1 MSGRGKAAG
10 KKAVSRSAKAGL
22 QFPVG
27 RIARF
32 LKAGKYATRVGA
44 GAPVYL
50 AAVLEYLAAE
60 VLELAGNAA
69 RDNKKTRIVPR
80 HIQLAVRNDEELSKL
95 LGMVTIA
102 AGGVLP
108 NIHSVLLPKKSAA
121 DKGETPE
128 HRVKLGE
135 FVRDDKSLLED
146 GGNLHAIWNEA
157 VETLAV
163 LTAGSVLHFYD
174 VRTTPK
180 PLRLVSP
187 DSPPSLLALKFRSS
201 TRVPLF
207 GDNVSMYAPPP
218 LLTLF
223 HTAFRSSTRMPLFGD
238 NVSMYAPPPLPPLP
252 HHPPPHPP
260 LSPNPLPLPP
270 SPSTLLFQSC
280 LLIPFPPS
288 SSRFRSPPLPG
299 SNGVVADEDHILL
312 RRPAGRSLMPFP
324 PPSPVHPLSP
334 LFALLSPPPSP
345 PLTLPGSNGMVADE
359 DHILLGLSTGR
370 LHLVSWRGQVSA
382 HTHAC
387 AAAGHGGPVA
397 QAQQGGGGVGPMY
410 VPEANGLPSTPHS
423 LSPLIVSPPSPP
435 ISPPAAGHGGP
446 MAQAQQRGDG
456 THVRA
461 RSQRPAQHAPLPS
474 STPLI
479 PLVLVLSLPPSPQLR
494 GTADLWRKHSREV
507 VGPMYVPEAN
517 GLPSTPHSPRSS
529 PLAPSSSYPYPASP
543 PAPSAAPPSTPNGRS
558 SGGADTGG
566 AGAGGAGAGGA
577 GGGVSQMVY
586 SPALRLI
593 AVVLVDGRVVLCS
606 TGERGLRPVEEVTP
620 EKWVG
625 VVDAA
630 TVAVGERQ
638 QLLAVGSRRGTVEL
652 FDLARSSAHLR
663 TVLTGGHGGS
673 GVHMLVAR
681 QPGICSGVEAAWS
694 SRVVSLC
701 VLQPPLSPILHPLLW
716 YSLEDTGAVAC
727 ICWSPDNL
735 AFAVGWKLRG
745 LAVWSVSGCRLMCT
759 IRQGS
764 MSLLPPSSSSSST
777 TTAGITSPRSSAAG
791 SDPASTPGSAAAGSA
806 TAAVVKSSEPM
817 VGGVAAVA
825 WGEEGYQ
832 LVAAEAGMVGEVAV
846 GVRGRQAGRLV
857 QFAFARQC
865 SSKAVAG
872 SSHVWQ
878 AMAGADRVLLVQS
891 NEEEE
896 LRVQHLVIPQ
906 TYMGVNWPVRHV
918 AASDD
923 GSYLAVAGRR
933 GVILHNL
940 RSNKWRVFGD
950 VMQERAVKCEGLL
963 WVGKIIIVCNHRV
976 ASHSYE
982 LCLYPR
988 FHLDESSLLCRQ
1000 PLPAR
1005 PIALDAWGDYILVAT
1020 PPFDIKVFHMHVEGD
1035 VSPLHLP
1042 TVQLRTVRE
1051 LSIMSARKPLV
1062 SMRFVP
1068 RTGDADAQA
1077 EGERQA
1083 GSEGNREREGEGQVA
1098 ITSSSSEQR
1107 LSKEGAQQGAA
1118 RRGAGTQATGKS
1130 GKASIRDPL
1139 AEAMR
1144 RQPTKC
1150 MLLRT
1155 DGDLSLLDLD
1165 SGSERALV
1173 AGVEN
1178 FWLTQGGDEAAAAL
1192 IEEVP
1197 WWAYGHR
1204 GMQVWYPSLYHDA
1217 SGQPAEV
1224 QQLDPE
1230 LDFDREV
1237 YPLGVS
1243 PAAGVIVGVSQRLS
1257 LSSCAEMPCFEPTP
1271 QAQPI
1276 LPCLLRHLLQRNK
1289 MEEAVQL
1296 AHLSAT
1302 RPHFSHSLEW
1312 LLFTIF
1318 DAETSSASA
1327 RRRRKEVKKGP
1338 SLLDRACELIRHF
1351 GEYRDVV
1358 VSVARKT
1365 DSRHWPDLFASAGN
1379 SNTLFEEC
1387 FENKQYRTATC
1398 YILVVEKL
1406 EGPTIGQQSALRLLQ
1421 VALQE
1426 SMYDL
1431 AGELVRFLL
1440 RSGREYSQA
1449 VEEDERA
1456 SESLLK
1462 SFFSFGFT
1470 STAPK
1475 ARGDVL
1481 HTTVKHILGEKATA
1495 LMSSEELRQLVA
1507 FVKGTQFDF
1516 TEFLRS
1522 DRGRSIRLEDFPTAL
1537 RTIRYKI
1544 ALEGNLQSRLDAEF
1558 LLAHVRTVGFHE
1570 WTVVLATLLQR
1581 SEVLAELFQ
1590 NDMKLWTAYV
1600 RALKVCATAGAFSR

>member
-1 MSGRGKAAG
+1 VHLEISG
-10 KKAVSRSAKAGL
+10 GL
-22 QFPVG
+22 
-27 RIARF
+27 
-32 LKAGKYATRVGA
+32 L
-44 GAPVYL
+44 
-50 AAVLEYLAAE
+50 
-60 VLELAGNAA
+60 
-69 RDNKKTRIVPR
+69 IVV
-80 HIQLAVRNDEELSKL
+80 HLSCIQLWTS
-95 LGMVTIA
+95 GQ
-102 AGGVLP
+102 
-108 NIHSVLLPKKSAA
+108 
-121 DKGETPE
+121 

-207 GDNVSMYAPPP
+207 GDNVS
-218 LLTLF
+218 
-223 HTAFRSSTRMPLFGD
+223 
-238 NVSMYAPPPLPPLP
+238 
-252 HHPPPHPP
+252 
-260 LSPNPLPLPP
+260 
-270 SPSTLLFQSC
+270 
-280 LLIPFPPS
+280 I
-288 SSRFRSPPLPG
+288 
-299 SNGVVADEDHILL
+299 
-312 RRPAGRSLMPFP
+312 
-324 PPSPVHPLSP
+324 
-334 LFALLSPPPSP
+334 
-345 PLTLPGSNGMVADE
+345 NGMVADE

-370 LHLVSWRGQVSA
+370 LHLVSWRG
-382 HTHAC
+382 
-387 AAAGHGGPVA
+387 
-397 QAQQGGGGVGPMY
+397 
-410 VPEANGLPSTPHS
+410 
-423 LSPLIVSPPSPP
+423 
-435 ISPPAAGHGGP
+435 
-446 MAQAQQRGDG
+446 
-456 THVRA
+456 
-461 RSQRPAQHAPLPS
+461 
-474 STPLI
+474 
-479 PLVLVLSLPPSPQLR
+479 QLR

-529 PLAPSSSYPYPASP
+529 PLAPSSSYPYPTSP

-558 SGGADTGG
+558 SGGADAAG
-566 AGAGGAGAGGA
+566 AGAGGVGAGGVGGA
-577 GGGVSQMVY
+577 GGGVAQMVY

-606 TGERGLRPVEEVTP
+606 TGERGLRPVEDVTP

-663 TVLTGGHGGS
+663 TV
-673 GVHMLVAR
+673 
-681 QPGICSGVEAAWS
+681 
-694 SRVVSLC
+694 SLFD
-701 VLQPPLSPILHPLLW
+701 W
-716 YSLEDTGAVAC
+716 GYSLEDTGVVAC

-764 MSLLPPSSSSSST
+764 MSLLPPSSSSSSSST
-777 TTAGITSPRSSAAG
+777 TTTTGITSPRSSAAG
-791 SDPASTPGSAAAGSA
+791 SDPTSTPGLAAASGAAGSA

-963 WVGKIIIVCNHRV
+963 WVGKMIIVCNHRV

-1005 PIALDAWGDYILVAT
+1005 PLALDAWGDYILVAT
-1020 PPFDIKVFHMHVEGD
+1020 PPFDIKVFHMHVDGD

-1077 EGERQA
+1077 EGERHG
-1083 GSEGNREREGEGQVA
+1083 GSEGNRDREGEGQGA
-1098 ITSSSSEQR
+1098 ITTSSSEQR
-1107 LSKEGAQQGAA
+1107 LSKEGAKQGAA
-1118 RRGAGTQATGKS
+1118 RRGAGTQGTGKS

-1217 SGQPAEV
+1217 AGQPAEV

-1338 SLLDRACELIRHF
+1338 SLLDRACEMIRHF

-1495 LMSSEELRQLVA
+1495 LMSSKELRQLVA

-1600 RALKVCATAGAFSR
+1600 RALKAQPNASQYDELLAAVERDLTAHLGPDNPALSSSSLAIPATTAPAR

>member
-1 MSGRGKAAG
+1 MTLAQILFTVC
-10 KKAVSRSAKAGL
+10 VSIPECIRN
-22 QFPVG
+22 P
-27 RIARF
+27 
-32 LKAGKYATRVGA
+32 
-44 GAPVYL
+44 
-50 AAVLEYLAAE
+50 
-60 VLELAGNAA
+60 NA
-69 RDNKKTRIVPR
+69 
-80 HIQLAVRNDEELSKL
+80 L
-95 LGMVTIA
+95 
-102 AGGVLP
+102 
-108 NIHSVLLPKKSAA
+108 
-121 DKGETPE
+121 

-163 LTAGSVLHFYD
+163 LTAGSVIHFYD

-207 GDNVSMYAPPP
+207 GDN
-218 LLTLF
+218 
-223 HTAFRSSTRMPLFGD
+223 
-238 NVSMYAPPPLPPLP
+238 
-252 HHPPPHPP
+252 
-260 LSPNPLPLPP
+260 
-270 SPSTLLFQSC
+270 
-280 LLIPFPPS
+280 
-288 SSRFRSPPLPG
+288 
-299 SNGVVADEDHILL
+299 
-312 RRPAGRSLMPFP
+312 
-324 PPSPVHPLSP
+324 
-334 LFALLSPPPSP
+334 
-345 PLTLPGSNGMVADE
+345 
-359 DHILLGLSTGR
+359 
-370 LHLVSWRGQVSA
+370 
-382 HTHAC
+382 
-387 AAAGHGGPVA
+387 
-397 QAQQGGGGVGPMY
+397 
-410 VPEANGLPSTPHS
+410 
-423 LSPLIVSPPSPP
+423 
-435 ISPPAAGHGGP
+435 
-446 MAQAQQRGDG
+446 
-456 THVRA
+456 
-461 RSQRPAQHAPLPS
+461 
-474 STPLI
+474 
-479 PLVLVLSLPPSPQLR
+479 
-494 GTADLWRKHSREV
+494 
-507 VGPMYVPEAN
+507 
-517 GLPSTPHSPRSS
+517 
-529 PLAPSSSYPYPASP
+529 
-543 PAPSAAPPSTPNGRS
+543 
-558 SGGADTGG
+558 
-566 AGAGGAGAGGA
+566 
-577 GGGVSQMVY
+577 MVY

-663 TVLTGGHGGS
+663 TV
-673 GVHMLVAR
+673 
-681 QPGICSGVEAAWS
+681 
-694 SRVVSLC
+694 SLFD
-701 VLQPPLSPILHPLLW
+701 W
-716 YSLEDTGAVAC
+716 GYSLEDTGAVAC

-764 MSLLPPSSSSSST
+764 MSLLPPSSSSSSST

-791 SDPASTPGSAAAGSA
+791 SDPASTPGSAAAGGAAGSA

-832 LVAAEAGMVGEVAV
+832 LVAAEAGMVGEVAA

-1020 PPFDIKVFHMHVEGD
+1020 PPFDIKVFHMHVDGD

-1068 RTGDADAQA
+1068 RTGDADAQGDADRPGEGAGNPSREA
-1077 EGERQA
+1077 EGQGA
-1083 GSEGNREREGEGQVA
+1083 
-1098 ITSSSSEQR
+1098 TTSSSEQR

-1118 RRGAGTQATGKS
+1118 RRGAAVQGRDTGKS
-1130 GKASIRDPL
+1130 GKGSIVKDPL

-1327 RRRRKEVKKGP
+1327 RRRRKEGKKGP

-1449 VEEDERA
+1449 EQEDERA

-1495 LMSSEELRQLVA
+1495 LMSSKELRQLVA

-1600 RALKVCATAGAFSR
+1600 RALKAQPNASQYDELLAAVERDLTAHLGPDNPAISSYSLALGHATSAPAR

>member
-270 SPSTLLFQSC
+270 SPSTLL
-280 LLIPFPPS
+280 
-288 SSRFRSPPLPG
+288 
-299 SNGVVADEDHILL
+299 NGVVADEDHILL

-382 HTHAC
+382 HTHVC

-397 QAQQGGGGVGPMY
+397 QAQQGGGGVGSMY

-435 ISPPAAGHGGP
+435 ISPPAVGHGGP

-663 TVLTGGHGGS
+663 TVSLFDWGYSLGDTGA
-673 GVHMLVAR
+673 VAC
-681 QPGICSGVEAAWS
+681 ICWS
-694 SRVVSLC
+694 PDNLAFAVGWKLRGLAV
-701 VLQPPLSPILHPLLW
+701 W

-896 LRVQHLVIPQ
+896 LRVQHLVIPCSCKEITGSDRVLLVQSNEEEELRVQHLVIPQ

-1062 SMRFVP
+1062 AMRFVP

-1083 GSEGNREREGEGQVA
+1083 GSEGNREREGEGQGA
-1098 ITSSSSEQR
+1098 LTSSSSEQR
-1107 LSKEGAQQGAA
+1107 LCKEGAQQGAA

-1130 GKASIRDPL
+1130 GKSGKGSIRDPL

-1204 GMQVWYPSLYHDA
+1204 GMQPAEVQQLDPELDFGRKVYPLGASPTPALSASTVAASHTLRHPLPPFPVLPPPPIPPSPPQQVWYPSLYHDA

-1271 QAQPI
+1271 QAQPILPCLLRHLLQAQPI

-1470 STAPK
+1470 ST
-1475 ARGDVL
+1475 
-1481 HTTVKHILGEKATA
+1481 
-1495 LMSSEELRQLVA
+1495 
-1507 FVKGTQFDF
+1507 
-1516 TEFLRS
+1516 
-1522 DRGRSIRLEDFPTAL
+1522 
-1537 RTIRYKI
+1537 
-1544 ALEGNLQSRLDAEF
+1544 
-1558 LLAHVRTVGFHE
+1558 
-1570 WTVVLATLLQR
+1570 
-1581 SEVLAELFQ
+1581 
-1590 NDMKLWTAYV
+1590 
-1600 RALKVCATAGAFSR
+1600 

>member
-1 MSGRGKAAG
+1 MYIAYGWPKVLRTTRGPDDPVVHVEISG
-10 KKAVSRSAKAGL
+10 GL
-22 QFPVG
+22 
-27 RIARF
+27 
-32 LKAGKYATRVGA
+32 L
-44 GAPVYL
+44 
-50 AAVLEYLAAE
+50 
-60 VLELAGNAA
+60 
-69 RDNKKTRIVPR
+69 IVV
-80 HIQLAVRNDEELSKL
+80 HSSCIQLWTS
-95 LGMVTIA
+95 GQ
-102 AGGVLP
+102 
-108 NIHSVLLPKKSAA
+108 
-121 DKGETPE
+121 

-135 FVRDDKSLLED
+135 FVRDDKSLEED
-146 GGNLHAIWNEA
+146 GGNAHAIWNEA

-207 GDNVSMYAPPP
+207 GEDVS
-218 LLTLF
+218 
-223 HTAFRSSTRMPLFGD
+223 
-238 NVSMYAPPPLPPLP
+238 
-252 HHPPPHPP
+252 
-260 LSPNPLPLPP
+260 
-270 SPSTLLFQSC
+270 
-280 LLIPFPPS
+280 I
-288 SSRFRSPPLPG
+288 
-299 SNGVVADEDHILL
+299 
-312 RRPAGRSLMPFP
+312 
-324 PPSPVHPLSP
+324 
-334 LFALLSPPPSP
+334 
-345 PLTLPGSNGMVADE
+345 NGMVADE
-359 DHILLGLSTGR
+359 DHILLGLSSGR
-370 LHLVSWRGQVSA
+370 LHLVSWRG
-382 HTHAC
+382 
-387 AAAGHGGPVA
+387 
-397 QAQQGGGGVGPMY
+397 
-410 VPEANGLPSTPHS
+410 
-423 LSPLIVSPPSPP
+423 
-435 ISPPAAGHGGP
+435 
-446 MAQAQQRGDG
+446 
-456 THVRA
+456 
-461 RSQRPAQHAPLPS
+461 
-474 STPLI
+474 
-479 PLVLVLSLPPSPQLR
+479 QLR

-507 VGPMYVPEAN
+507 IGPMYVPEAN

-529 PLAPSSSYPYPASP
+529 PLSSSSYPYPSSP
-543 PAPSAAPPSTPNGRS
+543 PALNAALPTTPNGRS
-558 SGGADTGG
+558 SFTGSDPGG
-566 AGAGGAGAGGA
+566 GAGGAGAGA
-577 GGGVSQMVY
+577 GGGGVAQMVY
-586 SPALRLI
+586 SPLLRLI
-593 AVVLVDGRVVLCS
+593 AVVLLDGRVVLCS

-630 TVAVGERQ
+630 TVAVGARQ

-652 FDLARSSAHLR
+652 FDLARSSLHLR
-663 TVLTGGHGGS
+663 T
-673 GVHMLVAR
+673 
-681 QPGICSGVEAAWS
+681 I
-694 SRVVSLC
+694 SLFD
-701 VLQPPLSPILHPLLW
+701 W
-716 YSLEDTGAVAC
+716 GYSLEDTGAVAC

-764 MSLLPPSSSSSST
+764 MSLLPPSSSSSSSSSSTIPTATPAT
-777 TTAGITSPRSSAAG
+777 TTTTTTPTSSSA
-791 SDPASTPGSAAAGSA
+791 SDPASTPGSAAAGAATAGSA
-806 TAAVVKSSEPM
+806 TAAVVRSSEPM

-832 LVAAEAGMVGEVAV
+832 LVAAEAGVVGEVAA

-940 RSNKWRVFGD
+940 RSKKWRVFGD
-950 VMQERAVKCEGLL
+950 VMQERAIKCEGLL
-963 WVGKIIIVCNHRV
+963 WLGKIIIVCNHRV

-988 FHLDESSLLCRQ
+988 FHLDESSLLCRH

-1005 PIALDAWGDYILVAT
+1005 PLALDAWGDYILVAT
-1020 PPFDIKVFHMHVEGD
+1020 PPFDIRVYHMHVDGD

-1068 RTGDADAQA
+1068 RTGVGEMQGGGDQEA
-1077 EGERQA
+1077 EGMGQGA
-1083 GSEGNREREGEGQVA
+1083 GS
-1098 ITSSSSEQR
+1098 SSR
-1107 LSKEGAQQGAA
+1107 AKGSKPGGGGL
-1118 RRGAGTQATGKS
+1118 RDS
-1130 GKASIRDPL
+1130 KASGNGGGVRDPL
-1139 AEAMR
+1139 AAAMR

-1217 SGQPAEV
+1217 SGQPSEV

-1289 MEEAVQL
+1289 MEEAIQL
-1296 AHLSAT
+1296 ARLSAT

-1462 SFFSFGFT
+1462 SFFTFGFT

-1495 LMSSEELRQLVA
+1495 LMSSKELRQLVA

-1522 DRGRSIRLEDFPTAL
+1522 DRGRAIRLEDFPTAL
-1537 RTIRYKI
+1537 RTIRFKLAI
-1544 ALEGNLQSRLDAEF
+1544 EGNLQSRLDAEF

-1600 RALKVCATAGAFSR
+1600 RALKAQPNASQYDELLAAVERDLTAHLGPDHSTLSSTGLAFPATAAPAR

>member
-1 MSGRGKAAG
+1 
-10 KKAVSRSAKAGL
+10 
-22 QFPVG
+22 
-27 RIARF
+27 
-32 LKAGKYATRVGA
+32 
-44 GAPVYL
+44 
-50 AAVLEYLAAE
+50 
-60 VLELAGNAA
+60 
-69 RDNKKTRIVPR
+69 
-80 HIQLAVRNDEELSKL
+80 
-95 LGMVTIA
+95 
-102 AGGVLP
+102 
-108 NIHSVLLPKKSAA
+108 
-121 DKGETPE
+121 
-128 HRVKLGE
+128 
-135 FVRDDKSLLED
+135 
-146 GGNLHAIWNEA
+146 
-157 VETLAV
+157 
-163 LTAGSVLHFYD
+163 
-174 VRTTPK
+174 
-180 PLRLVSP
+180 
-187 DSPPSLLALKFRSS
+187 
-201 TRVPLF
+201 
-207 GDNVSMYAPPP
+207 
-218 LLTLF
+218 
-223 HTAFRSSTRMPLFGD
+223 
-238 NVSMYAPPPLPPLP
+238 
-252 HHPPPHPP
+252 
-260 LSPNPLPLPP
+260 
-270 SPSTLLFQSC
+270 
-280 LLIPFPPS
+280 
-288 SSRFRSPPLPG
+288 
-299 SNGVVADEDHILL
+299 
-312 RRPAGRSLMPFP
+312 
-324 PPSPVHPLSP
+324 
-334 LFALLSPPPSP
+334 
-345 PLTLPGSNGMVADE
+345 
-359 DHILLGLSTGR
+359 
-370 LHLVSWRGQVSA
+370 
-382 HTHAC
+382 
-387 AAAGHGGPVA
+387 
-397 QAQQGGGGVGPMY
+397 
-410 VPEANGLPSTPHS
+410 
-423 LSPLIVSPPSPP
+423 
-435 ISPPAAGHGGP
+435 
-446 MAQAQQRGDG
+446 
-456 THVRA
+456 
-461 RSQRPAQHAPLPS
+461 
-474 STPLI
+474 
-479 PLVLVLSLPPSPQLR
+479 
-494 GTADLWRKHSREV
+494 
-507 VGPMYVPEAN
+507 
-517 GLPSTPHSPRSS
+517 
-529 PLAPSSSYPYPASP
+529 
-543 PAPSAAPPSTPNGRS
+543 
-558 SGGADTGG
+558 
-566 AGAGGAGAGGA
+566 
-577 GGGVSQMVY
+577 
-586 SPALRLI
+586 
-593 AVVLVDGRVVLCS
+593 
-606 TGERGLRPVEEVTP
+606 
-620 EKWVG
+620 
-625 VVDAA
+625 
-630 TVAVGERQ
+630 
-638 QLLAVGSRRGTVEL
+638 
-652 FDLARSSAHLR
+652 
-663 TVLTGGHGGS
+663 
-673 GVHMLVAR
+673 
-681 QPGICSGVEAAWS
+681 
-694 SRVVSLC
+694 
-701 VLQPPLSPILHPLLW
+701 
-716 YSLEDTGAVAC
+716 
-727 ICWSPDNL
+727 
-735 AFAVGWKLRG
+735 
-745 LAVWSVSGCRLMCT
+745 MCT

-764 MSLLPPSSSSSST
+764 MSLLPPSSSSSSSSST

-832 LVAAEAGMVGEVAV
+832 LVAAEAGMVGEVAA

-1042 TVQLRTVRE
+1042 TVQVSFAAVRARYESGGLSLALDAWGDYILVATPPFDIKVFHMHVVGDVSPLHLPTVQLRTVRELSIMSARKPLAAMRFVSFPQTFHFLLPAAPSPPSPCLTPPPPAAHTAHSAGALHHVSAQAPCLHALSISLSNLPLVSCLLPLRPLPAPSCLLPPHQLRTVRE

-1062 SMRFVP
+1062 AMRFVP

-1083 GSEGNREREGEGQVA
+1083 GSEGNREREGEGQGA
-1098 ITSSSSEQR
+1098 LTSSSSEQR
-1107 LSKEGAQQGAA
+1107 LCKEGAQQGAA

-1130 GKASIRDPL
+1130 GKSGKGSIRDPL

-1204 GMQVWYPSLYHDA
+1204 GMQPAEVQQLDPELDFGRKVWYPSLYHDA

-1276 LPCLLRHLLQRNK
+1276 LPCLLRHLLQAQPILPCLLRHLLQRNK

-1318 DAETSSASA
+1318 DAETSRSVQSGAVRCPWDQVQGGEEGTVSAGPGMRIDSALGEYRDVVCECEAAVQGGKEGPESAGPCIASA

-1398 YILVVEKL
+1398 YILVLENPVVDKLEGPTIGSANHASHLPVPSCSRLSNCALPCAPRVPHQVVEKL

-1421 VALQE
+1421 GCVLLRSGREFSQAKEEDERASALP
-1426 SMYDL
+1426 
-1431 AGELVRFLL
+1431 AAVRFLL

-1495 LMSSEELRQLVA
+1495 LMSSKELRQLVA

-1600 RALKVCATAGAFSR
+1600 RALKAQPNASQYDELLAAVERDLTAHLGPDNPALSSSSLAIPATTAPAR